1 MIKTYEQTA
10 DQVHDWAEAKGIISA
25 ANPIKQLSKTQEEL
39 DETMLALQKIKHLEE
54 PDLSFVDIKDK
65 TALEQTYRAEVED
78 GIGDMLVTIIILAE
92 LVGMSSVD
100 CLNVAYNEIKD
111 RKGEMRDGLFVKEA
125 NL

>member
-10 DQVHDWAEAKGIISA
+10 DQVLDWAEAKGIISA

>member
-10 DQVHDWAEAKGIISA
+10 DQVLDWAEAKGIISA

-39 DETMLALQKIKHLEE
+39 DETMLALQKLKHLEE

>member
-10 DQVHDWAEAKGIISA
+10 DRVIDWAEAKGIISA

-54 PDLSFVDIKDK
+54 PELSFIHYKDQMS
-65 TALEQTYRAEVED
+65 LEQGYRDEIED

-92 LVGMSSVD
+92 LVGMNSVD
-100 CLNVAYNEIKD
+100 CLNVAYDEIKD

>member
-10 DQVHDWAEAKGIISA
+10 DQVLDWAEAKGIISA
-25 ANPIKQLSKTQEEL
+25 GNPIKQLTKTQEEL

-65 TALEQTYRAEVED
+65 MALEQTYRAEVED